1 MIAENMMTTSSS
13 SPNASSSSSTS
24 AGLQLG
30 RTRGNR
36 GRVAAGRLVGIAK
49 VKSPREKIATE
60 DRTDNSLCK
69 LLKAVG
75 HVRVKDQPRTIKL
88 QVELLVDYLGKI
100 SLEDLAS
107 VLVFDFITVLE
118 WLNTINSQTN
128 VNRRNYPLEF
138 KVSLKALCSD
148 EGISSVHDAA
158 VAAGLFTKPDTKPVY
173 KSLSEAMEEIDRLK
187 GIIKARD
194 AEIEA
199 LKNPPYVNL
208 ANTNLDTQHD
218 GDLDEAGGSFTTED
232 TGALSFGEM
241 QALMNL

>member
-1 MIAENMMTTSSS
+1 MTTSTS
-13 SPNASSSSSTS
+13 SPNASSTSSTT
-24 AGLQLG
+24 AGLG
-30 RTRGNR
+30 
-36 GRVAAGRLVGIAK
+36 AAGLRPVGI
-49 VKSPREKIATE
+49 VKIKSSREKIASE
-60 DRTDNSLCK
+60 DRTDNSFCK

-75 HVRVKDQPRTIKL
+75 HVRTKDQPRTIKL
-88 QVELLVDYLGKI
+88 QVELLVDYLGKL
-100 SLEDLAS
+100 SLEDFPS
-107 VLVFDFITVLE
+107 MLVSHLITVLE

-128 VNRRNYPLEF
+128 VNRRDYPLEF

-158 VAAGLFTKPDTKPVY
+158 VAAGLFTKPAAKPVY
-173 KSLSEAMEEIDRLK
+173 KSLREAVEEIERLK
-187 GIIKARD
+187 SIIKAKD

-232 TGALSFGEM
+232 TGALSFAEM
-241 QALMNL
+241 QALMNV